1 MSSSV
6 LKANELSFEYPG
18 ERQSAV
24 KDVSF
29 ELGGQE
35 IVTLVG
41 SSGSGKS
48 TLLNLIAGHLS
59 PTKGQVH
66 VNGEL
71 MIDPKH
77 LLVKGFED
85 VEIVKQD
92 FQLSPRS
99 TVFKTI
105 KHPLRRYNKDYQEE
119 RVAELIALCNL
130 NRLED
135 KITMDLSGGQKQRV
149 AIARSLADNP
159 SLILMDEPFNQLD
172 HTIKLSLKSELKHIL
187 STSNTSA
194 LIVTHDP
201 IDALSISDRIVVMK
215 DGALLS
221 IASPRQHYLQP
232 LNSYVAQLFGPY
244 NIVSAKFLLKHW
256 KLKEDAQYMGFRPE
270 HITIANDGPAVKI
283 TGSAYTGQQ
292 YLLTAELDELML
304 YFYHDQDLSL
314 GEFVSLKIQY
324 EQLHPIAVG

>member
-24 KDVSF
+24 KNVTF
-29 ELGGQE
+29 ELGARE
-35 IVTLVG
+35 IVALVG

-59 PTKGQVH
+59 PTKGQVYIKD
-66 VNGEL
+66 EL

-99 TVFKTI
+99 TVFQTI
-105 KHPLRRYNKDYQEE
+105 KHPLRRYNKDYQED
-119 RVAELIALCNL
+119 RAAELITLCNL
-130 NRLED
+130 NGLED
-135 KITMDLSGGQKQRV
+135 KITMGLSGGQKQRV

-201 IDALSISDRIVVMK
+201 IDALSISDRIAVMK

-221 IASPRQHYLQP
+221 IAAPQQHYLQP

-244 NIVSAKFLLKHW
+244 NIISAGFLLKQW
-256 KLKEDAQYMGFRPE
+256 SLKEDAQFVGFRPE
-270 HITIANDGPAVKI
+270 HITFANDGPAAKI
-283 TGSAYTGQQ
+283 IGSAYTGQQ
-292 YLLTAELDELML
+292 YLLTADLDGVVL
-304 YFYHDQDLSL
+304 YFYHNQDLSL
-314 GEFVSLKIQY
+314 GESIRLKIQ
-324 EQLHPIAVG
+324 ENQLQPIASN